1 LPLHLQAKPSNFLP
15 HLCISEFLT
24 LSMEKKKY
32 YYLTVSLLRREMN
45 QEVEEEVQYSYQA
58 GWKLVEALEDMGH
71 VHILPS
77 NV

>member
-1 LPLHLQAKPSNFLP
+1 
-15 HLCISEFLT
+15 
-24 LSMEKKKY
+24 MEKKKY